1 VNDRLRAVDDLIFK
15 LTSERSTLRQ
25 KRSNLETNLDNN
37 NNNDNIEYSD
47 ESLLSI
53 QQSTLSPR
61 NEGDESRKQLLEVKD
76 SSHAATTL
84 CWDMEKY
91 WKCTLCTL
99 MNSKSDEICA
109 ACESKRQHNEVVRST
124 GEQQRDVVEEGRIVR
139 SSSLLSNKSLLPPLD
154 KWTFDE
160 DVVNWALR
168 EKFGISQGLRPMQR
182 ETLQAT
188 MSGKDTLVLL
198 PTGGG
203 KSLCY
208 QLPAVVEEHLA
219 SCGSEKANKALIRQ
233 HCVTLVVTPLLA
245 LMEDQVK
252 SLKSKRIPAA
262 CLHSETSKGS
272 STIILNY
279 LSRGREEGGTDI
291 KAAMGRG
298 DLGKKGG
305 KKTTAAV
312 SSETASQP
320 PFLLLYVTP
329 ERIARSKKFI
339 TALKRCYS
347 EGRLLRI
354 AIDEAHCAS
363 SWGHDFR
370 PDYRNLG
377 VLKVH
382 FPKTPLLALT
392 ATATPE
398 VAKDIARILALSKGY
413 QLIKGNFNRP
423 NLNYEVLPKKGT
435 ESSAN
440 LQIADLVTG
449 RFDGCCGIIYC
460 LTRSECETL
469 AEVLVNSG
477 VSAGYYHA
485 ELTAK
490 SRQLVQQKWTNGEF
504 RVLCATIAFGM
515 GIDKSNVRF
524 VIHATLSKTLEGY
537 VQEAGRAGRD
547 GKHADCLVMFGFRDV
562 FRQASLCFSSSSS
575 SSSSSSRMS
584 SFFGTAT
591 NRALNGLLRMTEYC
605 KASRQCRRKII
616 SQHFGEEYTQ
626 SDCSG
631 NCDVCNGEV
640 VLVFLAPRK
649 DYDSIMIKP
658 SATIVNQL
666 RDR

>member
-1 VNDRLRAVDDLIFK
+1 MI
-15 LTSERSTLRQ
+15 
-25 KRSNLETNLDNN
+25 
-37 NNNDNIEYSD
+37 
-47 ESLLSI
+47 
-53 QQSTLSPR
+53 
-61 NEGDESRKQLLEVKD
+61 
-76 SSHAATTL
+76 
-84 CWDMEKY
+84 
-91 WKCTLCTL
+91 
-99 MNSKSDEICA
+99 
-109 ACESKRQHNEVVRST
+109 HNR
-124 GEQQRDVVEEGRIVR
+124 
-139 SSSLLSNKSLLPPLD
+139 
-154 KWTFDE
+154 
-160 DVVNWALR
+160 
-168 EKFGISQGLRPMQR
+168 FGISQGLRPMQR

-208 QLPAVVEEHLA
+208 QLPA
-219 SCGSEKANKALIRQ
+219 ANKALIRQ

-279 LSRGREEGGTDI
+279 LSP
-291 KAAMGRG
+291 
-298 DLGKKGG
+298 
-305 KKTTAAV
+305 
-312 SSETASQP
+312 SQP

-398 VAKDIARILALSKGY
+398 VAKDIARILALSKGA
-413 QLIKGNFNRP
+413 LIKGNFNRP
-423 NLNYEVLPKKGT
+423 NLNYEVVRRSNSG
-435 ESSAN
+435 SSCT
-440 LQIADLVTG
+440 IADLVTG

-562 FRQASLCFSSSSS
+562 FRQASLCFSSS
-575 SSSSSSRMS
+575 
-584 SFFGTAT
+584 
-591 NRALNGLLRMTEYC
+591 ALNGLLRMTEYC